1 MRVFVYL
8 AKLSL
13 ARGPVMAAV
22 GLSVVVVGANLFDMS
37 YQSVESI
44 IGTTYS
50 IFANKEILPN
60 QFVNSTI
67 LSSSLKEHNVIIIHA
82 VPSSVSVKLEGVDP
96 NGMTFE
102 KESKDG
108 FLYHI
113 IQRSNQGGSYII
125 KILDTGNQP
134 VRINAVMGE
143 DPFLGNSCSPEYGMK
158 CNLVHASMGMVAIG
172 IITFIVG
179 IVIGMYDFKKE
190 QKLQKK

>member
-1 MRVFVYL
+1 MY
-8 AKLSL
+8 L
-13 ARGPVMAAV
+13 ARGPIIAAF
-22 GLSVVVVGANLFDMS
+22 GLIIVVVGANLFDMS
-37 YQSVESI
+37 YQSVDSI

-50 IFANKEILPN
+50 IFADKEILPN
-60 QFVNSTI
+60 QFINSTI
-67 LSSSLKEHNVIIIHA
+67 LSSHLQEHNVIIVH
-82 VPSSVSVKLEGVDP
+82 VMPLSGSVKLEGVDP

-102 KESKDG
+102 KESNDG

-143 DPFLGNSCSPEYGMK
+143 DPFLSNNCSTEYAMK
-158 CNLVHASMGMVAIG
+158 CNLVHMSMGMVAVG
-172 IITFIVG
+172 IIAFIAGV
-179 IVIGMYDFKKE
+179 IIGMYDFKRE

>member
-1 MRVFVYL
+1 
-8 AKLSL
+8 
-13 ARGPVMAAV
+13 
-22 GLSVVVVGANLFDMS
+22 MS
-37 YQSVESI
+37 YQSVEPI

-50 IFANKEILPN
+50 IFADKEILPN

-67 LSSSLKEHNVIIIHA
+67 ISANLKEHNVIIIHA
-82 VPSSVSVKLEGVDP
+82 VPSSASVKLEGVDP

-113 IQRSNQGGSYII
+113 IQRSNQGGSYAI

-143 DPFLGNSCSPEYGMK
+143 DPFLSNNCSTEYGVK
-158 CNLVHASMGMVAIG
+158 CNVVYISMGMVAIG
-172 IITFIVG
+172 IIMFITGVM
-179 IVIGMYDFKKE
+179 IGMYDFKKE